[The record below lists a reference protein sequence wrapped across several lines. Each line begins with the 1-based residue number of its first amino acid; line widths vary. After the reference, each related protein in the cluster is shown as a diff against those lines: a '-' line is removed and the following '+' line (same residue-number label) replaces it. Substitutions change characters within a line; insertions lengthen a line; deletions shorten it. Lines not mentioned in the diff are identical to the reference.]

1 MFTKQIV
8 VYRGGNVAHEL
19 IKAILKEYKYCR
31 KVMSKH
37 VNKNLIMSEEEE
49 HLLQQSS
56 SCWICKKLIDNDEK
70 KVRNLSQVT
79 GKFRGAAHWDC
90 NTNFQLTKKFL

>member
-8 VYRGGNVAHEL
+8 VYRGENVAYEL
-19 IKAILKEYKYCR
+19 IKAILKEYKYRR

-49 HLLQQSS
+49 HLLQQSNS
-56 SCWICKKLIDNDEK
+56 
-70 KVRNLSQVT
+70 
-79 GKFRGAAHWDC
+79 
-90 NTNFQLTKKFL
+90 